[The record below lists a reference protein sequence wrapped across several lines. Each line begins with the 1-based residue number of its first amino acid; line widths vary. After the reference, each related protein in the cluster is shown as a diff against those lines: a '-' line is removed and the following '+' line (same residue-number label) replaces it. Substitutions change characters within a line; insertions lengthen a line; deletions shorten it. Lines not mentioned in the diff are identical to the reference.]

1 MALERKC
8 SGEPEKHAE
17 GWVPGRRRMSQEDG
31 PDGVCGRA
39 VGPIKKA
46 VSSALNFLLT

>member
-8 SGEPEKHAE
+8 FRGPEEHAE
-17 GWVPGRRRMSQEDG
+17 AWVPGRGRMSQEDG

-46 VSSALNFLLT
+46 VSSALDFLLT